1 MVNVLR
7 FYGEAGGELQPP
19 LHPPLPSVL
28 EARTCLVFLQE
39 KMMLLKIMFFETL

>member
-19 LHPPLPSVL
+19 LHPPLPWVL
-28 EARTCLVFLQE
+28 EAHTCLVFLEE
-39 KMMLLKIMFFETL
+39 KILYGKCSKILR